1 MRLCKARTKAGGP
14 CPSPAVTGKQFC
26 TMHSGRAR
34 ELGRKGGL
42 RRTVFNPAELADL
55 GKPTNAQDL
64 ACFVATCMDEVRKSK
79 LAPGI
84 ANCLGQLGMV
94 FLKAIEQVEL
104 NVIHAEL
111 EGLRAK
117 IGANPDAF

>member
-1 MRLCKARTKAGGP
+1 
-14 CPSPAVTGKQFC
+14 
-26 TMHSGRAR
+26 MHSGRAR

-104 NVIHAEL
+104 NVIQAETKGA
-111 EGLRAK
+111 EGENRSE
-117 IGANPDAF
+117 P

>member
-1 MRLCKARTKAGGP
+1 M
-14 CPSPAVTGKQFC
+14 TGKPFC
-26 TMHSGRAR
+26 IMHSGRAR

-42 RRTVFNPAELADL
+42 RRTVFNPDGLAEL
-55 GKPTNAQDL
+55 GMPTNAQDL
-64 ACFVATCMDEVRKSK
+64 ARFIAVVMDEVRKCR
-79 LAPGI
+79 LAPGV

-111 EGLRAK
+111 EALKAK
-117 IGANPDAF
+117 VGVKTDEV